1 MEYLIQ
7 NEKQFFLEP
16 TRYFVLSTSATQAYE
31 DWIEGR
37 ENIIEEAW
45 MVSTPPWWL
54 ELNPEPGEAVL
65 VTFEPVVGM

>member
-1 MEYLIQ
+1 MKFGQCPHDLTHVFDGRARHRANQGVYH
-7 NEKQFFLEP
+7 
-16 TRYFVLSTSATQAYE
+16 LSQLFYE
-31 DWIEGR
+31 ET
-37 ENIIEEAW
+37 W